1 MTYSKKQMKPLIDKY
16 QINPETNKLFKSV
29 IEMFDNQPNYQF
41 WAVKCIFSKV
51 MTFDTLVD
59 IHDWTVTNQTMIKNL
74 EKKNIVSYS
83 SESAIRQL
91 LKEMNALENVAIIK
105 DVISHFNT
113 EQRKEL
119 TSAILPDNLN
129 GLEASRN
136 AMVDK
141 WSKIFVKFNRLP
153 QDRKNNF
160 YTKAS
165 GVHNVENLMEL
176 IVECLNESYL
186 WNKED
191 FLAYLANNT
200 TGCEVVY
207 ENGLVLI
214 ISVPDF
220 NTSKILCG
228 LGRTQWCISMEQH
241 HWDTYV
247 GRTSGNR
254 RQYFLFD
261 FNRRETDPFAHIGFT
276 IEKGSG
282 IVEAQSG
289 DNEPMLSDYSNG
301 RETFNINTALAAVGA
316 KMSDLLSIPANS
328 KYAWDTKSIC
338 SYINKNQEMFSIAYD
353 KNNRLVVNILSTEG
367 FKEIASHAFVN
378 SNNMVVDEYYKVYAI
393 IDLNLKYNDEKAM
406 VFMRYRTDEYG
417 DYTFSNAFDLF
428 GNQLNN
434 ITNFFGTIG
443 ISQNDFLNME
453 KIKPSIMLHKL
464 IDKNDENGAITLIKE
479 NWDEID
485 VNYRFNNK
493 LPIYQLLNN
502 RMYEL
507 FSLVTSHPSFD
518 TTLEDGFGESLLEG
532 LIYIYTGDDVML
544 LDSEN
549 KCLERMINSILDN
562 SSFDM
567 NYVDWN
573 NDTALKISCESKKTA
588 WIVKKLVNNP
598 LVDVNLANNQG
609 HSPLFTALSNNNTEA
624 VEALRSRSDL
634 VVSAKEAR
642 MLKSL
647 ANSTSVELEMATSV
661 AE

>member
-16 QINPETNKLFKSV
+16 QINPETNKLFKSI

-41 WAVKCIFSKV
+41 WAVKCVFSKT
-51 MTFDTLVD
+51 MTFDTLVE
-59 IHDWTVTNQTMIKNL
+59 IHDWTVANQTMIKNL

-83 SESAIRQL
+83 SESAIHQL
-91 LKEMNALENVAIIK
+91 LREMNALENVAIIK

-119 TSAILPDNLN
+119 TSAILPVNLN

-141 WSKIFVKFNRLP
+141 WSKIFIKFNRLS

-165 GVHNVENLMEL
+165 SVHNVDSLMEL

-191 FLAYLANNT
+191 FLAYLTNNT

-220 NTSKILCG
+220 KTSKILCG

-241 HWDTYV
+241 HWDNYV
-247 GRTSGNR
+247 GRIGGNR
-254 RQYFLFD
+254 KQYFLFD

-276 IEKGSG
+276 IEKGNG

-289 DNEPMLSDYSNG
+289 DNQPMLSDYSNG
-301 RETFNINTALAAVGA
+301 RETFNINTALTAVGA
-316 KMSDLLSIPANS
+316 KMSDLLTIPANS
-328 KYAWDTKSIC
+328 KYAWDAKSIC
-338 SYINKNQEMFSIAYD
+338 SYVSKNPEMFSIAYN
-353 KNNRLVVNILSTEG
+353 KNNRLVINILSTEG
-367 FKEIASHAFVN
+367 FKEIASHTFVN
-378 SNNMVVDEYYKVYAI
+378 SNNMVVDDYYKVYTV
-393 IDLNLKYNDEKAM
+393 IDLNLEHNDENAM

-417 DYTFSNAFDLF
+417 DCTFFNAFNLF
-428 GNQLNN
+428 NNQIDIN
-434 ITNFFGTIG
+434 TFFGSIG

-464 IDKNDENGAITLIKE
+464 IDKNDEDGAIMLIKE

-485 VNYRFNNK
+485 VNYRLNNK

-502 RMYEL
+502 RMYDL
-507 FSLVTSHPSFD
+507 FSLIITHPTFD

-544 LDSEN
+544 SEDEN
-549 KCLERMINSILDN
+549 TCLEMMIKSILD
-562 SSFDM
+562 SGSFDM
-567 NYVDWN
+567 NYTDWN

-588 WIVKKLVNNP
+588 WIVKRLVDNP
-598 LVDVNLANNQG
+598 RVDVNLVNNQG
-609 HSPLFTALSNNNTEA
+609 HSPLFTALSNNNIEA

-634 VVSAKEAR
+634 VVSAKEAK

-647 ANSTSVELEMATSV
+647 ANSTSNELEMATSV